1 MRVPRRFYAQ
11 TLVLGSV
18 TPSPT
23 SLTLTDGT
31 ELKVGDECLCNIR
44 QVRRAGK

>member
-18 TPSPT
+18 TPSTP
-23 SLTLTDGT
+23 SLLDGT
-31 ELKVGDECLCNIR
+31 ELKVSDECLCNIR